1 MGAPLAF
8 VREIDSAIVESSDIR
23 RASMLRH
30 LTDLFLVDV
39 DEYSKDEIEV
49 IDEVLVRL
57 VAAVEESS
65 RVLLASR
72 LGPATKAPPLVLR
85 ILACDNN
92 IDVASPVLSKSEQ
105 LDIPTL
111 VECAKTKSQDH
122 LLAIS
127 RRKTVPV
134 LVTDILVDRG
144 DSQIVLSVA
153 KNSGAIFS
161 NKGFDILV
169 RRADGD
175 DELAGC
181 VMCRPD
187 LPPRLFEQLVEI
199 ASDAVRAKLA
209 VENVYPG
216 TFIRQ
221 TVGEVADR
229 IKTKAITQSADFA
242 PALVLMES
250 LNEAG
255 QLSSSKLNTLARV
268 GRFEEVV
275 AALSIMSNTPAH
287 VVETIVKEG
296 HAESVLV
303 LAKAIELPWE
313 ATRNIIAAAEKHYE
327 HTSADINECMAAF
340 QRLKPSTA
348 RQIFAFHCKQVHA
361 EFRKQ

>member
-8 VREIDSAIVESSDIR
+8 VREIDSAIAESSDIR

-30 LTDLFLVDV
+30 LTDLFLVDA
-39 DEYSKDEIEV
+39 DEYSKDEIDV
-49 IDEVLVRL
+49 IDDVLVRL

-85 ILACDNN
+85 VLACDNN
-92 IDVASPVLSKSEQ
+92 IDVASPVLTESEQ

-122 LLAIS
+122 MLAIS

-134 LVTDILVDRG
+134 LVTDILVARG
-144 DSQIVLSVA
+144 DSQIVLSIA
-153 KNSGAIFS
+153 KNSGAKFS
-161 NKGFDILV
+161 YKGFDILV

-181 VMCRPD
+181 VMRRSD
-187 LPPRLFEQLVEI
+187 LPPQMFEQLVAM
-199 ASDAVRAKLA
+199 ASDAVRATLA
-209 VENVYPG
+209 VENAYPKNA
-216 TFIRQ
+216 IWQ

-255 QLSSSKLNTLARV
+255 QLSPSKLNTVARA
-268 GRFEEVV
+268 GRFDEVV
-275 AALSIMSNTPAH
+275 AALSIMSNAPAH
-287 VVETIVKEG
+287 VIETIVKNG

-303 LAKAIELPWE
+303 LAKVIGLPWDT
-313 ATRNIIAAAEKHYE
+313 TRNIIAAVEKHYKRA
-327 HTSADINECMAAF
+327 SADINECMAAF

-348 RQIFAFHCKQVHA
+348 RQIFTFHCKQVHD
-361 EFRKQ
+361 EFRKL